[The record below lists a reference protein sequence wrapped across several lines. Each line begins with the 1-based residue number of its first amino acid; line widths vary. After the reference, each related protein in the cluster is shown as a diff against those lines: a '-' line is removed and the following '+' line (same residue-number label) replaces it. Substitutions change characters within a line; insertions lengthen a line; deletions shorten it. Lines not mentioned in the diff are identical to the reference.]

1 MLYVKTFEN
10 YTNDNLFKKLD
21 FYYLKNDLTEIKV
34 KEIYDMIEN
43 SKWRSIVTFPNNIQ
57 YFKDINA
64 TKVVLLNY
72 PPIRFTKRNFI
83 SEIEQII
90 NLNYIDEIEFPWD
103 LKYLNWSIE
112 EWREIILNLSN
123 KGIKVRPM
131 LEFGIWDIEN
141 IKNVIEFFKKIN
153 IMSIMT
159 SSGLYQEMTNL
170 EKWNEIKQYIPNK
183 WSVKVGG
190 VMTLNDIKEFLK
202 NDIDLIAT
210 TLQIKEE

>member
-10 YTNDNLFKKLD
+10 YINDNLFKKLD

-57 YFKDINA
+57 YFQDINA
-64 TKVVLLNY
+64 TKIVLLNY
-72 PPIRFTKRNFI
+72 PPIRFTKRNFKN
-83 SEIEQII
+83 EIEQILD
-90 NLNYIDEIEFPWD
+90 LNYIDEVEFPWD

-112 EWREIILNLSN
+112 EWREIILSLYN

-141 IKNVIEFFKKIN
+141 IKKVIEFFKKIN

-159 SSGLYQEMTNL
+159 SSGLYQEMTSL
-170 EKWNEIKQYIPNK
+170 EKWNELKQLIPNK

-190 VMTLNDIKEFLK
+190 VMTLKDIKDFLK